1 MKKIILTLL
10 LSLSFFASK
19 AETKF
24 ENRKMDY
31 VVVPSFLLMKQFVTQ
46 E

>member
-1 MKKIILTLL
+1 MKKLILTVL
-10 LSLSFFASK
+10 LSLSFFVSN

-31 VVVPSFLLMKQFVTQ
+31 VVVPSFFAYETVRS
-46 E
+46 